1 MKKNKIFP
9 LISITTS
16 DIKKIIGLYSQVISK
31 NPTIPI
37 LGYIKFSFDLTN
49 SIIIYEGTN
58 LAINIVTS
66 TPFKYKIKEQLDYN
80 LLEVCIPFIEL
91 NKILSICK
99 SDEIK
104 MKFDDKIVS
113 INFSNLTYKLP
124 YLLETK
130 EFPVTPATNKDT
142 EKVILI
148 DDEKLDFFENLK
160 NIANLTLTE
169 NMMDVSQS
177 CVSISGENGFVNCS
191 IYIAFL
197 MSFFKFENT
206 NEFSPILIDK
216 NAALISA
223 KTLKGTKVKFI
234 IGENIAIFRNKDIT
248 ITITLQKGSSR
259 NIIAQYD
266 KLKSSVNCSLKFD
279 KEEFLEIMKSL
290 SIVDNKV
297 YMINKDDKIHLISAS
312 DTEQKADKIIDL
324 NGVLS
329 RELIFNSKWISDLIS
344 VLKSKEI
351 EFKYCRE
358 SNQHHLVVESDDEND
373 KYKGNILMLM
383 DRQ

>member
-1 MKKNKIFP
+1 
-9 LISITTS
+9 
-16 DIKKIIGLYSQVISK
+16 
-31 NPTIPI
+31 
-37 LGYIKFSFDLTN
+37 
-49 SIIIYEGTN
+49 
-58 LAINIVTS
+58 
-66 TPFKYKIKEQLDYN
+66 
-80 LLEVCIPFIEL
+80 
-91 NKILSICK
+91 
-99 SDEIK
+99 
-104 MKFDDKIVS
+104 
-113 INFSNLTYKLP
+113 
-124 YLLETK
+124 
-130 EFPVTPATNKDT
+130 
-142 EKVILI
+142 
-148 DDEKLDFFENLK
+148 
-160 NIANLTLTE
+160 
-169 NMMDVSQS
+169 
-177 CVSISGENGFVNCS
+177 
-191 IYIAFL
+191 

-259 NIIAQYD
+259 NIIAQYE

-329 RELIFNSKWISDLIS
+329 RELIFDSKWISDLIS